1 MFYKDDSELYVQST
15 RSDGELN
22 LRYVTPELKERTY
35 RHINSRIE
43 NSKRNKNL
51 LTHYKNAEIH
61 MVAEIIN
68 RVPMYCNV
76 IASRG
81 YSNILFVGHFN
92 ASQYKWYLKTRP
104 ADPDT
109 RLYHELP
116 PERDGQENFV
126 DLNICHQFVPI
137 IWDMYGY
144 KPNMDYVQPPHSRNL
159 GMMHELYQKFEL
171 NRVRSDTQYRHGDT
185 QFVLSDWDENPY
197 DAVVFAGVPEAVGKD
212 SFSMTDVVDSL
223 SAYVTDDCEFIDLWG
238 NQSHDYRFYGN
249 EADRLPTDNNVAT
262 AFRIR
267 GDWDKQVRNEG
278 RPEEYALMCK
288 NINAY
293 RKSFILEP

>member
-1 MFYKDDSELYVQST
+1 
-15 RSDGELN
+15 
-22 LRYVTPELKERTY
+22 
-35 RHINSRIE
+35 
-43 NSKRNKNL
+43 
-51 LTHYKNAEIH
+51 
-61 MVAEIIN
+61 
-68 RVPMYCNV
+68 
-76 IASRG
+76 
-81 YSNILFVGHFN
+81 
-92 ASQYKWYLKTRP
+92 
-104 ADPDT
+104 
-109 RLYHELP
+109 
-116 PERDGQENFV
+116 
-126 DLNICHQFVPI
+126 
-137 IWDMYGY
+137 MYGY